1 MDNKELHLSLKCYK
15 KQKTQQEE
23 EVMKKEKTECSY
35 HRLLFSFLRKKAL
48 LSLMKFY
55 VKSFI
60 RLIERECR
68 ILFSPFVFIFNI
80 LCVLMS

>member
-35 HRLLFSFLRKKAL
+35 HRLLFCFLRKKGTPQ
-48 LSLMKFY
+48 FD
-55 VKSFI
+55 
-60 RLIERECR
+60 E
-68 ILFSPFVFIFNI
+68 I
-80 LCVLMS
+80 LCKNFYQTDRERMQNLIQSFCFYF